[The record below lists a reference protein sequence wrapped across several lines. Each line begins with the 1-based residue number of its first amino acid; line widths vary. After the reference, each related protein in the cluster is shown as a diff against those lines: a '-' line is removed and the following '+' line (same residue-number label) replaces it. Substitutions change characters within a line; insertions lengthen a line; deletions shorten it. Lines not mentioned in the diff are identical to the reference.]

1 MLDIDMSY
9 LKYNRGTLLSCWYRM
24 FQFFELIEKFK
35 INPLNL
41 QRFLTEICRKYKR
54 VPFHNMTHA
63 FNVTH
68 TCFYIIL
75 QMKKEPVE
83 DTNEDEES
91 FNQGV
96 KKSKSL
102 IKESIFTDL
111 DILAMILACIG
122 HDLDHPGL
130 GNTYFMK
137 AKEVR
142 ATSVNN
148 TSILENYHNYMLM

>member
-1 MLDIDMSY
+1 
-9 LKYNRGTLLSCWYRM
+9 
-24 FQFFELIEKFK
+24 
-35 INPLNL
+35 
-41 QRFLTEICRKYKR
+41 
-54 VPFHNMTHA
+54 
-63 FNVTH
+63 
-68 TCFYIIL
+68 
-75 QMKKEPVE
+75 MKNEPVE

-111 DILAMILACIG
+111 DILAMILAFIG

-148 TSILENYHNYMLM
+148 TSILENYHNYMLMQLID